1 MSRARSRRSA
11 LLPRLLVT
19 FCVVAAV
26 AVSALLLAG
35 RKFAPTTVVRASAS
49 TPAAPLAAAPSVSAP
64 SAAAP
69 SSSQSGAVAA
79 AGTTPIPVYAYFY
92 QWFSASSWDRAK
104 VDYPLAGR
112 YSSDD
117 PKVLATQ
124 ISQAKGAGIDGFL
137 TSWKNTATLDRR
149 LDLLINTAKG
159 QNFDLGVVYEA
170 LDFSRHPLPV
180 ATVQQDMVYL
190 VDRWGSALT
199 SRYYGR
205 PVIIWTGTD
214 QYSVADV
221 KAVKAALGNR
231 AYLLAASRS
240 VSGYERVAD
249 IVDGEAY
256 YWSSADPKSSSA
268 TVKLAALSDSVHA
281 HHGLWFAPAASGY
294 DGRDLGGS
302 RVVGR
307 SDGQTLTQS
316 LDNAYGSSPD
326 AVAVISWNEW
336 SENTYIEPGEQYGD
350 RELAVLTSDLLA
362 RGHGIPASIGVDSSG
377 GSGSST
383 WTGARAVVALGSLT
397 IAAVIGLTVVTR
409 RRNNRRR
416 THRRRSTSHRR
427 RAGAKRAQ
435 RDPPTDRGSGAAADA
450 ESRAHSELLSK
461 SRR

>member
-1 MSRARSRRSA
+1 MSRVRTPRSA
-11 LLPRLLVT
+11 RVPRILVT
-19 FCVVAAV
+19 ASIVAALVVGAV
-26 AVSALLLAG
+26 ALAG
-35 RKFAPTTVVRASAS
+35 RVLAPSTVVRASTS
-49 TPAAPLAAAPSVSAP
+49 TLARVAPPVVTP
-64 SAAAP
+64 SASLP
-69 SSSQSGAVAA
+69 SSSASGATAA
-79 AGTTPIPVYAYFY
+79 SASAPIPVYAYFY
-92 QWFSASSWDRAK
+92 QWFSATSWNRAK

-170 LDFSRHPLPV
+170 LDFSRKPLPV

-240 VSGYERVAD
+240 VAGYERVAGG
-249 IVDGEAY
+249 VDGEAY
-256 YWSSADPKSSSA
+256 YWSSADPKSASA
-268 TVKLAALSDSVHA
+268 TVKLAALSAAVHA

-294 DGRDLGGS
+294 DGRDLGGT

-350 RELAVLTSDLLA
+350 RELVTLKNDLLPLG
-362 RGHGIPASIGVDSSG
+362 RGIPADLGVDSSG
-377 GSGSST
+377 GSSSST
-383 WTGARAVVALGSLT
+383 WTGARAAVALGSLT
-397 IAAVIGLTVVTR
+397 IAAIIGFAVVA
-409 RRNNRRR
+409 
-416 THRRRSTSHRR
+416 RR
-427 RAGAKRAQ
+427 RARRRPGPGQRRRGRAT
-435 RDPPTDRGSGAAADA
+435 RLPGDPYAGGSSGAVGDAA
-450 ESRAHSELLSK
+450 SRARSELLSK
-461 SRR
+461 AGP

>member
-1 MSRARSRRSA
+1 MSRIRILRSTRV
-11 LLPRLLVT
+11 PRILAT
-19 FCVVAAV
+19 ASIVAAL
-26 AVSALLLAG
+26 AVSALVLAG
-35 RKFAPTTVVRASAS
+35 RALIPTTVVRASAS
-49 TPAAPLAAAPSVSAP
+49 TLAPVAAPLSTPSVSAP
-64 SAAAP
+64 S
-69 SSSQSGAVAA
+69 SSESGAVAA
-79 AGTTPIPVYAYFY
+79 SASTPIPVYAYFY
-92 QWFSASSWDRAK
+92 QWFSAASWNRAK

-117 PKVLATQ
+117 PNVLATQ
-124 ISQAKGAGIDGFL
+124 INQAKGAGIDGFL

-170 LDFSRHPLPV
+170 LDFSRNPVPV

-221 KAVKAALGNR
+221 SAVKAALGNR

-240 VSGYERVAD
+240 VAGYERVAG

-256 YWSSADPKSSSA
+256 YWSSADPKSASA
-268 TVKLAALSDSVHA
+268 TVKLAALSAAVHA

-326 AVAVISWNEW
+326 AIAVISWNEW

-350 RELAVLTSDLLA
+350 RELAVLKDDLLS
-362 RGHGIPASIGVDSSG
+362 RGHGIPAGIGVDSSG
-377 GSGSST
+377 GSSSST

-397 IAAVIGLTVVTR
+397 IAAVIGFAVVA
-409 RRNNRRR
+409 
-416 THRRRSTSHRR
+416 RR
-427 RAGAKRAQ
+427 RARRRRGRGHRPRGRATRLP
-435 RDPPTDRGSGAAADA
+435 RDPDTGGGSGGVADA

-461 SRR
+461 GGR

>member
-1 MSRARSRRSA
+1 MSRARNPRSGRV
-11 LLPRLLVT
+11 PRILAT
-19 FCVVAAV
+19 ASIVAALV
-26 AVSALLLAG
+26 VGAVVLAG
-35 RKFAPTTVVRASAS
+35 RVLAPSTVVRASTS
-49 TPAAPLAAAPSVSAP
+49 TLARVAAPVATPSVSV
-64 SAAAP
+64 P
-69 SSSQSGAVAA
+69 SSSESGAVAA
-79 AGTTPIPVYAYFY
+79 SASAPIPVYAYFY
-92 QWFSASSWDRAK
+92 QWFSATSWNRAK

-124 ISQAKGAGIDGFL
+124 INQAKGAGIDGFL

-149 LDLLINTAKG
+149 LDLLINAAKG

-170 LDFSRHPLPV
+170 LDFSRKPLPV

-190 VDRWGSALT
+190 VDQWGSALT

-240 VSGYERVAD
+240 VAGYERVAGS
-249 IVDGEAY
+249 VDGEAY
-256 YWSSADPKSSSA
+256 YWSSADPKSTSA
-268 TVKLAALSDSVHA
+268 TVKLAALSAAVHA

-350 RELAVLTSDLLA
+350 RELVTLKDDLLPLG
-362 RGHGIPASIGVDSSG
+362 RGIPADLGVDSSG
-377 GSGSST
+377 GSSSST

-397 IAAVIGLTVVTR
+397 IAAIIGFAVVA
-409 RRNNRRR
+409 
-416 THRRRSTSHRR
+416 RR
-427 RAGAKRAQ
+427 RARGRREPRHGPRGRAARLP
-435 RDPPTDRGSGAAADA
+435 RDPRAGGGSEGVADA

-461 SRR
+461 GGW